1 MEILRCEGLGKVY
14 GSGPGQVTALDGIDL
29 SVEKGEFVAV
39 VGASGSGKSTLLH
52 ILGSVDKPTEGKVY
66 VEGTEIT
73 GMKPDQAALF
83 RRRKVGIVYQFY
95 NLIPTLTVRKNILM
109 PLALDRK
116 KPNQEFFDQVTE
128 ILGIRDRLDFL
139 PGQLSGGQQQR
150 AAVARALIY
159 RPAIVLAD
167 EPAGNLDRKNSEEL
181 MDLLK
186 LSGRK
191 LNQTILLITHDEKAA
206 LEADRII
213 ALEDGRIVSDRR
225 RG

>member
-1 MEILRCEGLGKVY
+1 M
-14 GSGPGQVTALDGIDL
+14 
-29 SVEKGEFVAV
+29 
-39 VGASGSGKSTLLH
+39 
-52 ILGSVDKPTEGKVY
+52 
-66 VEGTEIT
+66 
-73 GMKPDQAALF
+73 
-83 RRRKVGIVYQFY
+83 
-95 NLIPTLTVRKNILM
+95 
-109 PLALDRK
+109 
-116 KPNQEFFDQVTE
+116 TE
-128 ILGIRDRLDFL
+128 ILGITDRLDFL

-159 RPAIVLAD
+159 RPAILLAD
-167 EPAGNLDRKNSEEL
+167 EPAGSLDRKNSEEL
-181 MDLLK
+181 MELLK